1 MTEITNEHNGH
12 RITISDET
20 RMLFEVS
27 GPLINETFC
36 EYSAARVKIDDA
48 AGKHEAQTRRRISVA
63 VLDEKGRP
71 QTVTGVHAAK
81 GNVLGLQKDLQR
93 YGYPDY
99 YPNVAWITDTINH
112 VAELTKQIEALN
124 SKLRPFVMHGSGHD
138 LIGKTHAEKV
148 DALVVMIEE
157 KTEAAKN
164 QEK

>member
-1 MTEITNEHNGH
+1 MTEIINEHNGH

-20 RMLFEVS
+20 RMLFKVS

-36 EYSAARVKIDDA
+36 EYAAARVKIDDSVA
-48 AGKHEAQTRRRISVA
+48 KREAPPQRRISVA

-71 QTVTGVHAAK
+71 QTVTGIHAAN
-81 GNVLGLQKDLQR
+81 GNVLGLPKGEG
-93 YGYPDY
+93 YTYPDY
-99 YPNVAWITDTINH
+99 YPNVAWIADTINR

-124 SKLRPFVMHGSGHD
+124 SKLSPFVMHGSGHD